1 MAKKENQ
8 QTSEKRKI
16 PWWVWVIIAI
26 LILIALGNSND
37 HEEYKSCV
45 ESCVADLDSCS
56 FDADFYGNVVSC
68 EECSI
73 DLESCINWCDW

>member
-8 QTSEKRKI
+8 QTPEKRKI

-26 LILIALGNSND
+26 LILIAQSDSSDN
-37 HEEYKSCV
+37 EEYKSCV
-45 ESCVADLDSCS
+45 ESCVDDLDGCS
-56 FDADFYGNVVSC
+56 LDVDFYGNFVSC

-73 DLESCINWCDW
+73 DLESCINWCD